1 PKWRTRLALSYN
13 GRTGLDARVGIRTS
27 SAFPWAAG
35 AFAGWIESGTIF
47 DADFGYRINNNL
59 RAYVSGQN
67 VFDKQWFSIYGG
79 SVNGSRILGGITA
92 NF

>member
-1 PKWRTRLALSYN
+1 N
-13 GRTGLDARVGIRTS
+13 GRRGLDARLGIRTS
-27 SAFPWAAG
+27 SAYPGAAG